1 MRKIT
6 NLNRNWNFSDIDGQN
21 VQVVDLPHTW
31 NAHDGNTG
39 GNAYLRA
46 KHLYA
51 KHIARPDGNVVYL
64 EIKGANSTAT
74 VYVNGKQAVTHH
86 GGFATFR
93 ADITKLLADGDN
105 LLVVEVDNQANECVY
120 PQTADFTF
128 FGGIYRDVNIVTMSA
143 NHFALD
149 FCGKQGL
156 KVTPRLVDGK
166 WTVTFAT
173 QTVGK
178 GDVVYQVYDGET
190 LVCTAAD
197 GSDTVQ
203 IDNPHLWDG
212 LADPHMYTA
221 VAKLYVDGEI
231 ADEISDE
238 FGLRTFSVD
247 ADKGFML
254 NGRSYPLRGVCRH
267 QDREGMGYAITRA
280 EHDEDMALIKQVGAN
295 TIRLAHYQHDDYFY
309 DLCDKEGMVVWA
321 EIPYISRHMPD
332 ANDNTETQITELIT
346 QQYNHPSIVVWGVS
360 NEITMFGK
368 HRKDML
374 AQHVKLNDLCHEMDD
389 TRLTTLACFSMC
401 TPWNKV
407 AHITDIVSWNL
418 YLGWYMPGLW
428 LNDAWFWLFRKLYP
442 RRPIGL
448 SEYGA
453 EGMPNLHSTR
463 PRRGDNTEE
472 YQCVYHEYMLKF
484 FERAPYLWATHVWN
498 MFDFAADARDQG
510 GEPGMNH
517 KGLVTYDRKTKKDV
531 YYLYQAYWT
540 TAPMLHICG
549 KRFVNRNGNKLTVK
563 VYSNLSEVSLYRN
576 GQLVQTQQGNK
587 VFVFTM
593 SNDGTS
599 EIEVRAGELTD
610 KTTFVKVAKPDPTY
624 KLKKTNTKNWQEK

>member
-1 MRKIT
+1 MT
-6 NLNRNWNFSDIDGQN
+6 ESGH
-21 VQVVDLPHTW
+21 P
-31 NAHDGNTG
+31 
-39 GNAYLRA
+39 
-46 KHLYA
+46 
-51 KHIARPDGNVVYL
+51 
-64 EIKGANSTAT
+64 
-74 VYVNGKQAVTHH
+74 
-86 GGFATFR
+86 
-93 ADITKLLADGDN
+93 
-105 LLVVEVDNQANECVY
+105 NENH
-120 PQTADFTF
+120 TADL
-128 FGGIYRDVNIVTMSA
+128 A
-143 NHFALD
+143 
-149 FCGKQGL
+149 
-156 KVTPRLVDGK
+156 
-166 WTVTFAT
+166 
-173 QTVGK
+173 VG
-178 GDVVYQVYDGET
+178 
-190 LVCTAAD
+190 
-197 GSDTVQ
+197 
-203 IDNPHLWDG
+203 
-212 LADPHMYTA
+212 
-221 VAKLYVDGEI
+221 
-231 ADEISDE
+231 
-238 FGLRTFSVD
+238 
-247 ADKGFML
+247 
-254 NGRSYPLRGVCRH
+254 
-267 QDREGMGYAITRA
+267 
-280 EHDEDMALIKQVGAN
+280 
-295 TIRLAHYQHDDYFY
+295 
-309 DLCDKEGMVVWA
+309 
-321 EIPYISRHMPD
+321 

-346 QQYNHPSIVVWGVS
+346 QQYNHPGIVVWGVS

-453 EGMPNLHSTR
+453 EGMPNLHCTR

-549 KRFVNRNGNKLTVK
+549 KRFVNRNGNKLTIK

-599 EIEVRAGELTD
+599 EIEVRAGELTE
-610 KTTFVKVAKPDPTY
+610 KATFVKVAKPDPTY